1 MVMNMK
7 HLYPDVPHDALTYFC
22 FALFCSL
29 VYEHKTVVGA
39 TYFFFIFSGGGV
51 NKELNNIQ
59 SQKGETPGGDTSC
72 FTH

>member
-7 HLYPDVPHDALTYFC
+7 NLYPDVPHDALTYFC
-22 FALFCSL
+22 LHYCVL
-29 VYEHKTVVGA
+29 YEHKTVVGA
-39 TYFFFIFSGGGV
+39 TYIFFIFSGGGV